1 MTVYTINVD
10 NNSAVQKHFFIFA
23 QKPDINDTTDG
34 VFENVFL
41 TDTIAGGGSS
51 SFSFNHELYAVCGKA
66 ILQNG
71 ASVTQTFPSTEL
83 SLGTETTKGTTLIM
97 QVNSSAVSF
106 VSPYPKPGSPK
117 GCFTVRTKTD
127 FNQGGE

>member
-1 MTVYTINVD
+1 M
-10 NNSAVQKHFFIFA
+10 
-23 QKPDINDTTDG
+23 PDINNTTDG
-34 VFENVFL
+34 VFQNVFL

-51 SFSFNHELYAVCGKA
+51 SFLFSHEIYAVCGKA

-83 SLGTETTKGTTLIM
+83 SLGTATTKGTTLIM
-97 QVNSSAVSF
+97 QVNNGAVSF
-106 VSPYPKPGSPK
+106 VSPYPKASSPT
-117 GCFTVRTKTD
+117 GCFTVLTKTD